1 MSIRAYEERQKRD
14 DLRFGILTAVTANL
28 MRDKKNR
35 AAQAVDFFPSLQPKK
50 RTQTP
55 AQMQMA
61 LLAFAAKN
69 GANVRRVSRDEYE
82 AMTSA

>member
-1 MSIRAYEERQKRD
+1 MSIKAYEERQKRD

-28 MRDKKNR
+28 MRDKKHR
-35 AAQAVDFFPSLQPKK
+35 AAQPIDFFPTLASKKQP
-50 RTQTP
+50 QTP

-69 GANVRRVSRDEYE
+69 GANVKRVSREEYE
-82 AMTSA
+82 AMTRA